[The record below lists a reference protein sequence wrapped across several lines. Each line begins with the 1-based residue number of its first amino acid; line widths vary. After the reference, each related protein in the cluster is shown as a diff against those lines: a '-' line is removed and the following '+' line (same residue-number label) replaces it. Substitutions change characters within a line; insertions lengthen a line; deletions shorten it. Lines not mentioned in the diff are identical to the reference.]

1 MNRWHLFGLALAI
14 LGAPAQAQT
23 YGAPPPD
30 IAARLDRLVRTY
42 PDFIASHDG
51 NWLVLKDGR
60 RFAVSDGRTDKS
72 FNEMIE
78 HADIDDMFYRAYPAG
93 ASPAPPPKNFD
104 PGRVRFEP
112 LFNAM
117 YGDCERGEVT
127 PKMRSIAWLPR
138 HGGGHVN
145 ITTANGVDKALEAVV
160 RELDELPGRFVKY
173 LIPNS
178 GTYNCRK
185 VAGSTSR
192 SVHAWGA
199 AIDINSAAS
208 DYWRWPA
215 PRNGESMWRN
225 RIPVEIVRVFEK
237 HGFIWGGTWYHYDTM
252 HFEYRP
258 ELLP

>member
-1 MNRWHLFGLALAI
+1 MRWLWAAAALALGGSAAQAA
-14 LGAPAQAQT
+14 GYGAAPADLGT
-23 YGAPPPD
+23 K
-30 IAARLDRLVRTY
+30 LDRLVKAY
-42 PDFIASHDG
+42 PDFIASHDERF
-51 NWLVLKDGR
+51 LVLKDGR
-60 RFAVSDGRTDKS
+60 KFAISDGRTDKA
-72 FNEMIE
+72 FDEMVE
-78 HADIDDMFYRAYPAG
+78 HADIDDMFYADYPAG
-93 ASPAPPPKNFD
+93 GDGSPPARDFD

-117 YGDCERGEVT
+117 YGDCDRGEVA
-127 PKMRSIAWLPR
+127 PKMRAIAWLPKH
-138 HGGGHVN
+138 HGGSVS
-145 ITTANGVDKALEAVV
+145 ITTANGVDKALAAVSA
-160 RELDELPGRFVKY
+160 ELDGLPEKYMRY

-208 DYWRWPA
+208 DYWRWSKD
-215 PRNGESMWRN
+215 GWHN
-225 RIPVEIVRVFEK
+225 RIPVEIARVFER
-237 HGFIWGGTWYHYDTM
+237 HGFIWGGRWWHYDTM